1 MNEEKNLSLV
11 ESRERIE
18 VQENRLFLVSDEIT
32 FKNNTFIEYEDQ
44 RNHHSPEC
52 NQAKKNYQN
61 F

>member
-32 FKNNTFIEYEDQ
+32 FKNNTFIGG
-44 RNHHSPEC
+44 
-52 NQAKKNYQN
+52 
-61 F
+61 